1 MGLCNLS
8 NNLFIGGRNM
18 KRISRRNPLCAMC
31 TYWDGFRLLYM
42 KHHSNDWFELDD
54 RKEAACFHPDKFGQY
69 KKKGDQLCAQ
79 FKSRF

>member
-31 TYWDGFRLLYM
+31 TYWDGFRLLYV

-54 RKEAACFHPDKFGQY
+54 SKEAACFHPDKFGQY

>member
-54 RKEAACFHPDKFGQY
+54 RKKQPVFILISFDNIKRREISFVHNLKV
-69 KKKGDQLCAQ
+69 L
-79 FKSRF
+79 

>member
-54 RKEAACFHPDKFGQY
+54 RKEAALF
-69 KKKGDQLCAQ
+69 
-79 FKSRF
+79 SS